1 MLYSLWDSMS
11 LCFILFFFSLLHL
24 VMLFYRLD
32 IYDFRPLGEAEESS
46 APLFSK
52 FTEKKSLQ
60 TNKRSHT
67 VKSIFRKTT
76 KGTYSVSQQN
86 GGRCAEGKYTITCT
100 FICFEIVSKLLLTAW
115 HMNSREELH
124 QLVL

>member
-1 MLYSLWDSMS
+1 MP
-11 LCFILFFFSLLHL
+11 
-24 VMLFYRLD
+24 FYRLD
-32 IYDFRPLGEAEESS
+32 FYDFRPLGEAEESS

-86 GGRCAEGKYTITCT
+86 RGRSAEGNIYHYMYIYM
-100 FICFEIVSKLLLTAW
+100 F
-115 HMNSREELH
+115 
-124 QLVL
+124 